1 MGKINLANLKKTIYY
16 LKRNGLRRTLSA
28 AAERFGGTELP
39 DYQWN
44 PLSEAELQEQ
54 RKRSETDFSDLVFSI
69 LVPTYRTPEKYLRE
83 MIESV
88 RNQTYIRWELILAD
102 ASGDDSVRQIAETFD
117 DNRIHYLRLK
127 ENAGIAENTNQG
139 LKAVSGDYVGLL
151 DHDDVLTE
159 NALYEMAER
168 IEREKEKGV
177 QLQMLYSD
185 EDKCNG
191 DRTEYYERNIK
202 EKFNLD
208 LLLSNNYICHFMV
221 MKRELMQSLM
231 LRKEYDG
238 AQDFDL
244 VLRAAFELSKREE
257 QIAHIPK
264 VLYHWRCHTSSTAE
278 NPQSKLYAYEAGR
291 RAVQDFV
298 CRKGWKASVVNT
310 EHLGFYRVIYEA
322 DLFEMR
328 PELGAFGGPLIHNR
342 KIVGGRMSETGEVF
356 YQGLPV
362 SYSGYLHRAV
372 LAQEAEVLDIRNI
385 YVRPSCRQLFEEIVG
400 VPYVEEVGKAR
411 FDIST
416 IPEECNIAER
426 SIALGM
432 ALRRQGYC
440 EVYMP
445 EKGRRV

>member
-28 AAERFGGTELP
+28 AAERFGGTELS
-39 DYQWN
+39 DYQWK

-54 RKRSETDFSDLVFSI
+54 RKRSETDFLDLVFSI

-102 ASGDDSVRQIAETFD
+102 ASGDDSVRQIAETFGD
-117 DNRIHYLRLK
+117 SRIHYLRLK

-191 DRTEYYERNIK
+191 DRTEFYEPNLK

-208 LLLSNNYICHFMV
+208 LLLSNNYICHFLV
-221 MKRELMQSLM
+221 MKRELIQKLK

-244 VLRAAFELSKREE
+244 VLRAAYELSGKEE

-264 VLYHWRCHTSSTAE
+264 ILYHWRCHTSSTAE

-298 CRKGWKASVVNT
+298 FRKGWKAKVVDT
-310 EHLGFYRVIYEA
+310 EHLGFYRVIYED

-328 PELGAFGGPLIHNR
+328 PELGAVGGPLIHGR
-342 KIVGGRMSETGEVF
+342 RIVGGRMSETGEVF
-356 YQGLPV
+356 YRKLPV

-372 LAQEAEVLDIRNI
+372 LAQDAEVLDIRNMEI
-385 YVRPSCRQLFEEIVG
+385 REELLEL
-400 VPYVEEVGKAR
+400 EEVKQLMKNYAASDKSDVVDFSMELSKIIRQAGYKLLYL
-411 FDIST
+411 
-416 IPEECNIAER
+416 PEHNKNI
-426 SIALGM
+426 
-432 ALRRQGYC
+432 
-440 EVYMP
+440 
-445 EKGRRV
+445 